1 MWSLG
6 EPVDGNMGVVR
17 TTEAEAISNLL
28 KGIVENEWQVLDPR
42 ASEDAGT
49 EEYRDATYS
58 DICILMP
65 TRTGLRY
72 LEQALEDADIPFRLE
87 GSSLVFATQEV
98 RDLLNC
104 LKAID
109 DPSDQVAIVAALR
122 SPAFACSDVD
132 LLRFH
137 DAGGR
142 FDYHIGE
149 KHAGGPGL

>member
-1 MWSLG
+1 M
-6 EPVDGNMGVVR
+6 
-17 TTEAEAISNLL
+17 
-28 KGIVENEWQVLDPR
+28 LDPR
-42 ASEDAGT
+42 ASEDAMQLKK
-49 EEYRDATYS
+49 YRDATYS
-58 DICILMP
+58 DVCILIP

-132 LLRFH
+132 LFEFH

-142 FDYHIGE
+142 FDYLSERNMPEGPVSDALSRL
-149 KHAGGPGL
+149 AGYHRRRMGTSPAALADGFIQ